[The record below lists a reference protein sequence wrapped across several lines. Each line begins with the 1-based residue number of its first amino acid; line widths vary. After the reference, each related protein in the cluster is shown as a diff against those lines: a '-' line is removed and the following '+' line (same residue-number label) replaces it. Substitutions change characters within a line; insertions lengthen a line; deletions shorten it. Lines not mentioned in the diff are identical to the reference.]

1 MPHFFQRLPIKHKLT
16 TVILGTTAV
25 SLALVCA
32 IFVAYEAMTFRQSLI
47 ARVTALADVLA
58 LSSSAALD
66 FERADRAE
74 EILGSAAAEGAISAA
89 GLYTIEGDLLAGYSR
104 AGGKAAIPAA
114 PGADGFHF
122 EGTHLFVFRPV
133 MRDSDRIGTIGL
145 NASMTELK
153 TKLASIAVISST
165 VLAASLLFAFVL
177 AAFLQRLISR
187 PIVSLAATATQVS
200 ERNDYSLRAAE
211 ESDDELG
218 RLAHSFNGMLAG
230 IQERDKS
237 LVATNDALNVQIA
250 ARMNAE
256 RGLRT
261 LNEELEQ
268 RVKDRTTDLQRSNEE
283 LEQFAY
289 VASHDLQEPLRMIV
303 SYLQLLERRYG
314 EKLDAEGRQFMDFAV
329 DGGRRM
335 QTLIQDLLAFSRVG
349 TRTKP
354 FQPVD
359 LGHALAGALAN
370 LQVVIGETGATIT
383 HDTLPTVTGDATQL
397 TLLLQNLISNA
408 IKFRGKEPPKIH
420 VSCER
425 GAHEWHFGVRDNGI
439 GIEPQY
445 FDRIFVIFKRLH
457 SREKYPGTG
466 IGLAVCKKIVGR
478 HGGQISVESEP
489 GKGSAFSFT
498 IADGDSAAI

>member
-1 MPHFFQRLPIKHKLT
+1 MPHFFQRLPVKFKLT
-16 TVILGTTAV
+16 SVILGTTAV
-25 SLALVCA
+25 SLVLVCA
-32 IFVAYEAMTFRQSLI
+32 AFVVFEAMTFRQSLVR
-47 ARVTALADVLA
+47 RVTALADVLA
-58 LSSSAALD
+58 LSSSPALD
-66 FERADRAE
+66 FERIDRAE
-74 EILGSAAAEGAISAA
+74 EILAGAAAEAAIAAA
-89 GLYTIEGDLLAGYSR
+89 GLYTIEGGVFASYSR
-104 AGGKAAIPAA
+104 ARTNAAIPAA
-114 PGADGFHF
+114 PGADGSHF
-122 EGTHLFVFRPV
+122 EGTHLFIFRPV
-133 MRDSDRIGTIGL
+133 MRDSDRIGTICL

-153 TKLASIAVISST
+153 TRLTSIAMISCA
-165 VLAASLLFAFVL
+165 VLAASLLFAFML
-177 AAFLQRLISR
+177 AAFIQRLISR
-187 PIVSLAATATQVS
+187 PIVSLAGMAARVS
-200 ERNDYSLRAAE
+200 EGHDYSLRAAK
-211 ESDDELG
+211 ESEDELG
-218 RLAHSFNGMLAG
+218 RLADSFNQMLAG
-230 IQERDKS
+230 IQERDRS
-237 LVATNDALNVQIA
+237 LVATNDTLNVQVA

-408 IKFRGKEPPKIH
+408 IKFRGKEPSKIH

-457 SREKYPGTG
+457 SREEYPGTG

>member
-104 AGGKAAIPAA
+104 AGGNAAIPSA

-218 RLAHSFNGMLAG
+218 RLAHSFNQMLAG
-230 IQERDKS
+230 IQERDRT
-237 LVATNDALNVQIA
+237 LVATNDVLSVQIA

-256 RGLRT
+256 NGLRT
-261 LNEELEQ
+261 LNEDLEQ
-268 RVKDRTTDLQRSNEE
+268 RVKDRTTDLQRSNLE

-289 VASHDLQEPLRMIV
+289 VASHDLQEPLRMVV
-303 SYLQLLERRYG
+303 SYLQLLERRYEG
-314 EKLDAEGRQFMDFAV
+314 KFDADGRQFLAFAV

-349 TRTKP
+349 TRTKS
-354 FQPVD
+354 FQRVD
-359 LGHALAGALAN
+359 LGQSFATALTN
-370 LQVVIGETGATIT
+370 LQIVISETGAKIT
-383 HDTLPTVTGDATQL
+383 SDPLPSVSGDPTLLAQ
-397 TLLLQNLISNA
+397 LLQNLISNA

-420 VSCER
+420 LACER
-425 GAHEWHFGVRDNGI
+425 GDQEWRLSIRDNGI

-445 FDRIFVIFKRLH
+445 FERIFIIFKRLH
-457 SREKYPGTG
+457 SRDEYPGTG
-466 IGLAVCKKIVGR
+466 IGLAVCKKIVER

-489 GKGSAFSFT
+489 GKGSTFSFT
-498 IADGDSAAI
+498 ITDGDAAVI